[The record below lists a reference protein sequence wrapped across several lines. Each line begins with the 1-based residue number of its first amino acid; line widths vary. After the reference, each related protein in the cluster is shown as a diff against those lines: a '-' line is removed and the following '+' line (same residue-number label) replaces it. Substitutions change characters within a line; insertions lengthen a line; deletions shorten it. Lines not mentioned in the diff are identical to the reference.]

1 MKSRG
6 LKRAETGKIRLEKD
20 GNESCAINGRLGSGR
35 KCNLFC
41 DLLMRVKK
49 DRERAK
55 ESVSL
60 RGREEGRA
68 NACVRIANNVVSRV
82 LMSKIYEINKI
93 NQQT

>member
-20 GNESCAINGRLGSGR
+20 GIESCAINGRLGSGR

-49 DRERAK
+49 DRERAN
-55 ESVSL
+55 ESVRE
-60 RGREEGRA
+60 RGGKSECVCA
-68 NACVRIANNVVSRV
+68 N
-82 LMSKIYEINKI
+82 SK
-93 NQQT
+93 QRS